1 LNLSFI
7 DQFFTRSEPQ
17 PLWSQIQR
25 REEKKQEAI
34 KQPQVQERGAMQQVQ
49 KGQLNVDEKQVQF
62 LCKFHRL
69 LF

>member
-1 LNLSFI
+1 VVADSEEGGEEA
-7 DQFFTRSEPQ
+7 RSNKTA
-17 PLWSQIQR
+17 SGAR
-25 REEKKQEAI
+25 
-34 KQPQVQERGAMQQVQ
+34 AMQQVQ